1 MVLLSILLHLLIG
14 ALFLR
19 SSPLIERQFISPV
32 YTVDIVTP
40 KKKRIKKKTVS
51 VRKRRKAH
59 KKTGL
64 SKKKV
69 FSKAK
74 KARTSKKTITK
85 KTSTRKVKV
94 ATKKKAE
101 SVVKIPAKTDKKEPK
116 IDKDN
121 LVEEAIKRIEAK
133 ERVKEEEAI
142 IEARLR
148 EIEKRLSTRK
158 KIKEEIEEI
167 RNDIYRGELKVV
179 NRGGT
184 PVAADPRIVDVKFKA
199 YYRSIRERISSEW
212 ALPVELIGKKQDYTT
227 IIGIKID
234 RDGNILHTEIE
245 ESSGNIVF
253 DRSVL
258 KAIEKSNPLPPL
270 PEEFTD
276 KVLDIGFR
284 FHITK
289 ENL

>member
-40 KKKRIKKKTVS
+40 KKKRIKKNAS

-59 KKTGL
+59 KKTSI

-69 FSKAK
+69 VSKAK
-74 KARTSKKTITK
+74 KGRISKKEITK
-85 KTSTRKVKV
+85 KTSTKKVKV
-94 ATKKKAE
+94 AAEKKAG
-101 SVVKIPAKTDKKEPK
+101 SAVKIPAKTNKKEPR
-116 IDKDN
+116 IDKDKRI
-121 LVEEAIKRIEAK
+121 EEAIKRIEAK

-142 IEARLR
+142 IETRLR

-167 RNDIYRGELKVV
+167 RNEIYRGDLKVV

-184 PVAADPRIVDVKFKA
+184 PVAADPRIADFKFKA

-270 PEEFTD
+270 PEEFAD